1 MTFIDFSD
9 EELDHIY
16 QAFKWHVIGETKK
29 KFTTFGCPLCSD
41 IVSKIKK
48 VTK

>member
-1 MTFIDFSD
+1 MTLIDFSD

-16 QAFKWHVIGETKK
+16 QVKWNVIGETDK
-29 KFTTFGCPLCSD
+29 KFATFGCPLCSG